1 MVTSICLCFRLCLF
15 PAPTPRTCPASQYK
29 FPHSNCE
36 VQAAGGQPVF
46 LTAVFPKPE
55 LFGGNSVRRHIE
67 DSSKR
72 GRGPRS
78 EGPTSSRAPG
88 AMRTLGFTWPQTAR
102 ASPSTG
108 TVDLLLPSNF
118 VGSDDESNAKL
129 SGLETGSSSPV
140 SVNILQSCLTP
151 GQ

>member
-15 PAPTPRTCPASQYK
+15 PAPTPRMCPASQYK
-29 FPHSNCE
+29 LPQSNYE
-36 VQAAGGQPVF
+36 IQAAGGQPVF

-55 LFGGNSVRRHIE
+55 LFGRNSVRRHIE

-88 AMRTLGFTWPQTAR
+88 AMRTLGFTWAQIAR

-118 VGSDDESNAKL
+118 VGSDDESNAKR

-140 SVNILQSCLTP
+140 SVNILQSCLTL